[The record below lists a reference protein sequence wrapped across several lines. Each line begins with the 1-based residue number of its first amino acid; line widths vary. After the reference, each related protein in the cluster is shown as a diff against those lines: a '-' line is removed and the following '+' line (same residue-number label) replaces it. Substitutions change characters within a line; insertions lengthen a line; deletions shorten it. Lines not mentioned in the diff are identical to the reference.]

1 MIAGELVMS
10 KNERI
15 TKILQ
20 NITAVDDWRL
30 LAAICGYPND
40 AQFEESTSF
49 SKAEVLEK
57 TIKDNYKSI
66 VSNMLGECEYCDI
79 LMDVAKRLEVHNL
92 LKLFHS
98 EVDYEILEKQ
108 VIGKYIERL
117 KLRTIE
123 SKGYKAWLQLEKD
136 ALINVK
142 KAYERDLLSE
152 YEYYEITSPTYD
164 FVDKMMTGRMDGFVM
179 YLLICG
185 LIDFE
190 NMLDACRKLRY
201 LEIDPWLVTTIAA
214 PSIFTNPIDDIRK
227 LKDKNDARWEVAI
240 ETVIFLSIL
249 ALKQKYAETL
259 AEL

>member
-1 MIAGELVMS
+1 MS
-10 KNERI
+10 NNERI

-92 LKLFHS
+92 LKLFRS

-108 VIGKYIERL
+108 VTGKYIERL

-123 SKGYKAWLQLEKD
+123 SKGMA
-136 ALINVK
+136 
-142 KAYERDLLSE
+142 S
-152 YEYYEITSPTYD
+152 
-164 FVDKMMTGRMDGFVM
+164 
-179 YLLICG
+179 
-185 LIDFE
+185 
-190 NMLDACRKLRY
+190 
-201 LEIDPWLVTTIAA
+201 
-214 PSIFTNPIDDIRK
+214 IRK
-227 LKDKNDARWEVAI
+227 RCFN
-240 ETVIFLSIL
+240 
-249 ALKQKYAETL
+249 
-259 AEL
+259 

>member
-1 MIAGELVMS
+1 MS

-15 TKILQ
+15 TKILR
-20 NITAVDDWRL
+20 NITDDDDWRL
-30 LAAICGYPND
+30 LATICGYPND

-214 PSIFTNPIDDIRK
+214 PSIFTNPIIDDIRK

-240 ETVIFLSIL
+240 ETVVFLSIL

>member
-1 MIAGELVMS
+1 MS

-92 LKLFHS
+92 FKLFHS

-142 KAYERDLLSE
+142 KAYERELLSE

-201 LEIDPWLVTTIAA
+201 LEIDVTTIAA
-214 PSIFTNPIDDIRK
+214 PSIFTNPIIDDIRK
-227 LKDKNDARWEVAI
+227 LKDKNDARWDVAI
-240 ETVIFLSIL
+240 ETVVFLSIL